1 MTLYAFT
8 DGASRGN
15 PGEAGIGVIVRDE
28 RGKVLLE
35 LCGAIGRCTNNV
47 AEYKALLTLLGRI
60 SALRASRIV
69 IHSDS
74 QLMVRQLNGQ
84 YRVRDRGLRPYFE
97 RAKHL
102 LQSLQIPFEIRSI
115 PREENREADLL
126 ANRGIDEHALLP
138 VSDRLEGVQELLF
151 QTNNKNNNT
160 AGRAAASRS
169 LRRSRDEESPNSEEQ
184 GAP

>member
-28 RGKVLLE
+28 KGKVVLE
-35 LCGAIGRCTNNV
+35 LYGAIGKCTNNA
-47 AEYKALLTLLGRI
+47 AEYRALLTLLGRV
-60 SALRASRIV
+60 ATLPASRIV

-74 QLMVRQLNGQ
+74 ELMVRQLNGQ

-97 RAKHL
+97 RAKRL
-102 LQSLQIPFEIRSI
+102 LQNLQIPFEIRSI
-115 PREENREADLL
+115 PREKNREADRL
-126 ANRGIDEHALLP
+126 ANRGIDERTPLP
-138 VSDRLEGVQELLF
+138 VSDRPEGTQGFLF
-151 QTNNKNNNT
+151 QINNKNNNT

-169 LRRSRDEESPNSEEQ
+169 FRRSRDEESPNSKEQ